1 MAKTNKGLTT
11 YQKKK
16 VRKNLI
22 YWYGQ
27 ASKEQRASG
36 INWYQRAH
44 DFCQSRAEHFG
55 VSPEVV
61 AGVVSALSPRNKW
74 ERNLRDADSVLL
86 AHKYNESPD
95 SVSVCTFTS
104 NKLKAFDILEGRAVS
119 WGDKTE
125 SFVKN
130 IAWLDGSRVT
140 VDVWHWRACFNK
152 MRAPKSLTSLRYH
165 EIEQITIDTAE
176 EFGLKGFVFQAI
188 IWEVIRENWE
198 Y

>member
-1 MAKTNKGLTT
+1 MAKANKGLTT

-22 YWYGQ
+22 YWYEQ
-27 ASKEQRASG
+27 ASLEEHANG
-36 INWYQRAH
+36 LDWYQRANE
-44 DFCQSRAEHFG
+44 FCEARAEHFG

-74 ERNLRDADSVLL
+74 GKNIEDTTRVLMAHRDGVPPCSV
-86 AHKYNESPD
+86 K
-95 SVSVCTFTS
+95 VSTFDS
-104 NKLKAFDILEGRAVS
+104 NKQKAFDILDGKAVK
-119 WGDKTE
+119 WGPKTE

-130 IAWLDGSRVT
+130 IANLDRSRVT
-140 VDVWHWRACFNK
+140 VDMWHWRACFNK
-152 MRAPKSLTSLRYH
+152 MRAPKSLTELKYR

-176 EFGLKGFVFQAI
+176 EYHLSGFQFQAV
-188 IWEVIRENWE
+188 IWEVIRGTWE